1 MSFERELKK
10 IREEISEYLPKNIII
25 QNIEFEGP
33 EIAVYSAGN
42 SGDIDADSDL
52 IQEGN
57 ILKELAKKMR
67 KRVVIRWN
75 VDKRMDPAETDAYI
89 RNLVGK
95 EAEIT
100 SIEFDHTRG
109 EVIIESGKPGIVIG
123 KKGVNLKE
131 MRANTFWQPRTIRTP
146 PLPSRTIQLI
156 RGMLS
161 KERQTQK
168 DILLRIGKRIHRPTL
183 FKELT
188 IRMTSLGG
196 FREVGRSAILMQ
208 TRDSNVL
215 LDCGLNVGN
224 PNDRFPYFDVPE
236 FNIRDLDAIIIS
248 HAHLDHCGMV
258 PFLYKYGYRGPIYS
272 TLPTR
277 NLSTML
283 QLDFVQ
289 ICERE
294 GKTPPY
300 SKKDVKTTVLHTI
313 PLSWGKVTDIAP
325 DIKLTL
331 HNSGHI
337 LGSSMIHLHFGK
349 GGYNFVYTGDMK
361 FQKTRLLER
370 ANVKFPRVESLLVE
384 STYGGP
390 QDRIPSRQESEREIR
405 QILNSTI
412 QKGGKILIPV
422 LAVGRAQELI
432 IVIEEYISKGMIE
445 RVPIFLDGLISE
457 ATAIHT
463 ANPDFLSSDL
473 REKILHQGKNPF
485 LSDFFTTINTH
496 EERLAVLTGGPCII
510 LATSGM
516 LIGGPSVQYLRG
528 LADDPDSSLIFVS
541 YQVQG
546 TLGSRVQK
554 GFREFQYVD
563 NKGRTQ
569 LVRIKLNIF
578 TLEGFSGH
586 SSRSQLSQFLRKIQ
600 PRPKIIITNHGE
612 ESKCI
617 SLSTMIH
624 KKIKKST
631 KSPKNKETLL
641 LK

>member
-1 MSFERELKK
+1 MSYQRELQK
-10 IREEISEYLPKNIII
+10 IREEIKDYLPDEI
-25 QNIEFEGP
+25 QIQKIEFEGP
-33 EIAVYSAGN
+33 EVAVYSAGN
-42 SGDIDADSDL
+42 SGDGDSEL
-52 IQEGN
+52 IGHSD

-75 VDKRMDPAETDAYI
+75 VDKRMDPADTEKYI
-89 RNLVGK
+89 KNLVGE
-95 EAEIT
+95 EAEI
-100 SIEFDHTRG
+100 SGIEFDHTRG

-131 MRANTFWQPRTIRTP
+131 IRANTFWQPRTIRTP
-146 PLPSRTIQLI
+146 PLDSRTIQLI
-156 RGMLS
+156 RGMLA

-168 DILLRIGKRIHRPTL
+168 DILLRIGKRIHRPVV
-183 FKELT
+183 FKDLT

-196 FREVGRSAILMQ
+196 FREVGRSCILMQ
-208 TRDSNVL
+208 TKDSNIL
-215 LDCGLNVGN
+215 IDCGLNVGN
-224 PNDRFPYFDVPE
+224 PHDRFPHFDVPE
-236 FNIRDLDAIIIS
+236 FSIRDLDAVIIS
-248 HAHLDHCGMV
+248 HSHLDHCGLV
-258 PFLYKYGYRGPIYS
+258 PFLYKYGYRGPTYS

-289 ICERE
+289 ICEKE
-294 GKTPPY
+294 GTTPPY
-300 SKKDVKTTVLHTI
+300 SKRDVKTTVLHTI

-337 LGSSMIHLHFGK
+337 LGSSMVHLHFGK
-349 GGYNFVYTGDMK
+349 GGYNFVYTGDFK

-370 ANVKFPRVESLLVE
+370 ANIKFPRVESLLVE

-390 QDRIPSRQESEREIR
+390 QDRIPSRRESEQELR
-405 QILNSTI
+405 QIVNATI
-412 QKGGKILIPV
+412 KRGGKVLIPV

-432 IVIEEYISKGMIE
+432 IVLEEFISKGMIE
-445 RVPIFLDGLISE
+445 QVPVFLDGLISE

-463 ANPDFLSSDL
+463 ANPDYLSSDL

-485 LSDFFTTINTH
+485 LSDFFTTVNTH
-496 EERLAVLTGGPCII
+496 EERLDVQKGGPCII

-528 LADDPDSSLIFVS
+528 LADDENSSLIFVS
-541 YQVQG
+541 YQVSG
-546 TLGSRVQK
+546 TLGNRIQR

-563 NKGRTQ
+563 AKGRTQ
-569 LVRIKLNIF
+569 LVKMNLKVF
-578 TLEGFSGH
+578 TLEAFSGH
-586 SSRSQLSQFLRKIQ
+586 SSRSQISQFLRRIQ
-600 PRPKIIITNHGE
+600 PRPKLIMTNHGE

-624 KKIKKST
+624 KKLRKST
-631 KSPKNKETLL
+631 KSPKNLETVL